1 MQHIFRSLPVVFK
14 DIDGGEFANE
24 AVIFAAWRKIAGESL
39 GNHAVPFKLIK
50 KKLFVA
56 VSDNNWRRQIEDLS
70 SQMIFKL
77 NSALGSSLVTFIEFK
92 IDAAIVKN
100 ARQTAAIETSAAEA
114 NAIAK
119 KEITSGLLQAA
130 KAIADEKLRES
141 FLLAAG
147 SGLARK
153 KQIGITES

>member
-1 MQHIFRSLPVVFK
+1 MQHIFRSLPEVFK

-24 AVIFAAWRKIAGESL
+24 AVVFAAWRKIVGESL

-56 VSDNNWRRQIEDLS
+56 VTDNNWRRQIEDLS

-92 IDAAIVKN
+92 IDAEIVEN
-100 ARQTAAIETSAAEA
+100 ARQRTGIETSAAEA

-119 KEITSGLLQAA
+119 KEITSGLRQAA
-130 KAIADEKLRES
+130 TAIADEKLRES
-141 FLLAAG
+141 FLRAAG

-153 KQIGITES
+153 KQIELTES

>member
-1 MQHIFRSLPVVFK
+1 MQHIFRSLPEVFK
-14 DIDGGEFANE
+14 NIDGGEFANE
-24 AVIFAAWRKIAGESL
+24 AVVFAAWRKIAGETL
-39 GNHAVPFKLIK
+39 GQHAVPVKLIK

-56 VSDNNWRRQIEDLS
+56 VPDNNWRRQIEDLS

-77 NSALGSSLVTFIEFK
+77 NSKLGSSLVTFIEFK
-92 IDAAIVKN
+92 IDAEIVEK
-100 ARQTAAIETSAAEA
+100 ARRKDDAETSKAEA

-119 KEITSGLLQAA
+119 KEITSGLRQDAE
-130 KAIADEKLRES
+130 AITDKKLRES

-153 KQIGITES
+153 KQSE

>member
-1 MQHIFRSLPVVFK
+1 MQHIFRSLPEVFK

-24 AVIFAAWRKIAGESL
+24 AVVFAAWRKIAGETL
-39 GNHAVPFKLIK
+39 GQHAVPFKLIK

-56 VSDNNWRRQIEDLS
+56 VPDNNWRRQIEDLS

-77 NSALGSSLVTFIEFK
+77 NSKLGSSLVTFIEFK
-92 IDAAIVKN
+92 IDAEIVEK
-100 ARQTAAIETSAAEA
+100 ARRKDDAETSKAEV

-119 KEITSGLLQAA
+119 KEITSGLRQAA
-130 KAIADEKLRES
+130 EAITDKKLRES

-153 KQIGITES
+153 KQSE

>member
-1 MQHIFRSLPVVFK
+1 MQHIFRSLPEVFK
-14 DIDGGEFANE
+14 DIDGGEAANE
-24 AVIFAAWRKIAGESL
+24 AVVFAAWRKISGETL
-39 GNHAVPFKLIK
+39 CNHAVPFKLIR

-56 VSDNNWRRQIEDLS
+56 VPDNNWRRQIEDLS

-92 IDAAIVKN
+92 IDAEIVEN
-100 ARQTAAIETSAAEA
+100 ARQSAAVETSAVEA

-119 KEITSGLLQAA
+119 KEITSGLRQAA

-153 KQIGITES
+153 KIMGGK

>member
-1 MQHIFRSLPVVFK
+1 MQHIFRSLPEVFK
-14 DIDGGEFANE
+14 DIDGGDFANE
-24 AVIFAAWRKIAGESL
+24 AVVFAAWRKIAGESL

-56 VSDNNWRRQIEDLS
+56 VTDNNWRRQIEDLS

-92 IDAAIVKN
+92 IDAEIVEN
-100 ARQTAAIETSAAEA
+100 ARQTAAIETSAAEEK
-114 NAIAK
+114 AIAK
-119 KEITSGLLQAA
+119 REITSGLRQAA
-130 KAIADEKLRES
+130 KAIADDNLREK

-153 KQIGITES
+153 KQIGITDN

>member
-1 MQHIFRSLPVVFK
+1 MQHIFRSLPEVFK
-14 DIDGGEFANE
+14 DIDGREAADE
-24 AVIFAAWRKIAGESL
+24 AVVFAAWRKISGETL
-39 GNHAVPFKLIK
+39 GKHAVPLKLIK

-56 VSDNNWRRQIEDLS
+56 VTDNNWRRQIEDLS

-77 NSALGSSLVTFIEFK
+77 NSALGSSLVTYIEFK
-92 IDAAIVKN
+92 VDAKAVADAKRNII
-100 ARQTAAIETSAAEA
+100 AETSDAEA

-119 KEITSGLLQAA
+119 KAVTAGIRKAANSIT
-130 KAIADEKLRES
+130 DEKLRES

-153 KQIGITES
+153 KMDGKA